1 MLAASPE
8 QAVELL
14 DQAFNAGDLEAVLT
28 FYENAAV
35 VVTEPGKVA
44 RGADELRE
52 FFSAAMRSG
61 ASAKQL
67 KTNVLEVDGVA
78 LFLSRWTLSMRGQ
91 DPARSFVA
99 TTVFRQQADGNWK
112 VLIDNSLGPLI
123 LGREE
128 DGVGAQ

>member
-67 KTNVLEVDGVA
+67 KTSVLEADGVA
-78 LFLSRWTLSMRGQ
+78 LFLSRWTLSMQGQ
-91 DPARSFVA
+91 DTARSFIA
-99 TTVFRQQADGNWK
+99 TTVFRKQIDGNWK
-112 VLIDNSLGPLI
+112 VIIDNSLGPLI

>member
-1 MLAASPE
+1 MLATSPE

-14 DQAFNAGDLEAVLT
+14 DRAFNAGDLETVLT

-67 KTNVLEVDGVA
+67 KTSVLEADGVA
-78 LFLSRWTLSMRGQ
+78 LFLSRWTLNMQGQ
-91 DPARSFVA
+91 DTARTFVA
-99 TTVFRQQADGNWK
+99 TTVFRKQADGNWK
-112 VLIDNSLGPLI
+112 VLIDNSLEPLV

-128 DGVGAQ
+128 DGRRAE

>member
-1 MLAASPE
+1 MLVASPE

-67 KTNVLEVDGVA
+67 KTSVLEADGVA
-78 LFLSRWTLSMRGQ
+78 LFLSRWTLSMQGQ
-91 DPARSFVA
+91 GTARSFVA
-99 TTVFRQQADGNWK
+99 TTVFRKQADGDWK

>member
-1 MLAASPE
+1 MLMLAASPK

-14 DQAFNAGDLEAVLT
+14 DQAFNAGDLETVLT

-35 VVTEPGKVA
+35 VVTEPGRVA

-67 KTNVLEVDGVA
+67 KTSVLE
-78 LFLSRWTLSMRGQ
+78 
-91 DPARSFVA
+91 
-99 TTVFRQQADGNWK
+99 AD
-112 VLIDNSLGPLI
+112 
-123 LGREE
+123 
-128 DGVGAQ
+128 

>member
-67 KTNVLEVDGVA
+67 KTSVLEADGIA
-78 LFLSRWTLSMRGQ
+78 LFLSRWTLSMKGQ
-91 DPARSFVA
+91 DTARTFVA
-99 TTVFRQQADGNWK
+99 TTVFRKQIDGNWK
-112 VLIDNSLGPLI
+112 VLIDNPLGPLI

-128 DGVGAQ
+128 DGVSAQ